1 MPKLNQIVAL
11 EKGVKA
17 EANAAITGA
26 YHRIQK
32 PDLFAGIAR
41 TYEPLADDGEKLP
54 AEATRVQYR
63 AEDLLATEVR
73 AAWTRLLDLTATK
86 DVANS
91 QAKADIKVGD
101 TVIAADVPV
110 TYLIWLEKQLTDLH
124 TLISKLP
131 LLDNAFSWARDSAGD
146 WATPTVQT
154 VKTKKVPR
162 NHVKAEATDKHPAQV
177 EMYYEDV
184 QVGTWSTVRFSGA
197 MPAARQRELLARVSA
212 LQDAVKIA
220 REEANGLEVTDRH
233 VGGALFDYLLA

>member
-1 MPKLNQIVAL
+1 MTKLNQIVAL

-17 EANAAITGA
+17 EANASITTT

-32 PDLFAGIAR
+32 SDLFAGIAR

-63 AEDLLATEVR
+63 AEDLLATDLR

-86 DVANS
+86 DAANA
-91 QAKADIKVGD
+91 QAKADIRVGD
-101 TVIAADVPV
+101 TVIASDVPV
-110 TYLIWLEKQLTDLH
+110 TYLIWLEKQLTDIH
-124 TLISKLP
+124 TLVSKT
-131 LLDNAFSWARDSAGD
+131 LLDNAFAWAQDTTGD

-197 MPAARQRELLARVSA
+197 MPASRQRELLARVSA

-220 REEANGLEVTDRH
+220 REEANGLEVTDQH